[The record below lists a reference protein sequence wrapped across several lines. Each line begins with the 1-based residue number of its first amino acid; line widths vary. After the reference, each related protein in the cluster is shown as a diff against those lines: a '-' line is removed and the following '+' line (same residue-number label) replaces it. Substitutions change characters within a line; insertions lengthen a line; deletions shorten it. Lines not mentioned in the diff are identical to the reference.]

1 MTPLELAQEA
11 LTRNDAPHIAARYWP
26 TTARALATS
35 LLLAEAAL
43 RAVHDWRGLCDA
55 NDIETFERIAAMFR
69 QDTGFLRP
77 GKDYAA
83 ASGGCDEEERREAWS
98 RWVERKNDDLD
109 AQIRAALGSTPSRPG
124 S

>member
-1 MTPLELAQEA
+1 MERMGGQVSPYQARMTPLELAQE
-11 LTRNDAPHIAARYWP
+11 
-26 TTARALATS
+26 
-35 LLLAEAAL
+35 AL

-55 NDIETFERIAAMFR
+55 NDIETFERIAAMFH

-83 ASGGCDEEERREAWS
+83 RCGGPVSEEERREAWS